1 MCNTRIP
8 VAGGY
13 SVARD
18 AITPMATLFWYYLI
32 TRLGTAGSP
41 AGEPVF
47 LITHGDL
54 DPHGAKV
61 FLFTGGTMD
70 AVAYAAKNPSDA
82 MTQLMG
88 HYILEQC
95 HGPL

>member
-1 MCNTRIP
+1 
-8 VAGGY
+8 
-13 SVARD
+13 
-18 AITPMATLFWYYLI
+18 
-32 TRLGTAGSP
+32 
-41 AGEPVF
+41 
-47 LITHGDL
+47 
-54 DPHGAKV
+54 
-61 FLFTGGTMD
+61 MD